1 MKADQ
6 GDGGSLGENK
16 VKHEKMEA
24 VKVRN
29 KVSYPRD
36 GG

>member
-24 VKVRN
+24 IKVGN
-29 KVSYPRD
+29 KVSHPRD
-36 GG
+36 EG